1 MRTRAGIILQARY
14 NSTRLPGKALEVVA
28 GRTILE
34 HCLRRLIK
42 AGVAHVVLATTWEPE
57 DDVLAVIA
65 RRLGVGVY
73 RGESADVLARFASA
87 ARFFEL
93 DPVLRATGDNPAVD
107 VQAPGRVLAALRL
120 TAADYV
126 TESGLPYGAAVE
138 GMTAAALYS
147 AAELAQDAYDREH
160 VTPFIRTNRHTFNV
174 AEVNAPASLTRPELR
189 LTVDTREDLDKVRE
203 LFFRTQSDDPS
214 LSSLIAASG
223 GREPLYS
230 AGKTAGSERTRPA
243 TRTSRTVVR
252 REVA

>member
-14 NSTRLPGKALEVVA
+14 NSSRLPGKALEVVA

-57 DDVLAVIA
+57 DDALAVIA
-65 RRLGVGVY
+65 RRLGAGVY
-73 RGESADVLARFASA
+73 RGDTEDVLGRFADA

-107 VQAPGRVLAALRL
+107 VQAPGRVLAALRQ
-120 TAADYV
+120 TEADYV
-126 TESGLPYGAAVE
+126 LEAGLPYGSAVE
-138 GMTAAALYS
+138 GMTAEALHTAAAL
-147 AAELAQDAYDREH
+147 ALDAYDREH
-160 VTPFIRTNRHTFNV
+160 VTSFIRTNRHMFEI
-174 AEVNAPASLTRPELR
+174 AEVSAPASLVRPALR
-189 LTVDTREDLDKVRE
+189 LTVDTREDLETVRE

-214 LSSLIAASG
+214 LSALIAASG
-223 GREPLYS
+223 ARAPLYS
-230 AGKTAGSERTRPA
+230 
-243 TRTSRTVVR
+243 TVRRASIR

>member
-14 NSTRLPGKALEVVA
+14 NSSRLPGKALEVVA

-57 DDVLAVIA
+57 DDALAVIA
-65 RRLGVGVY
+65 RRLGAGVY
-73 RGESADVLARFASA
+73 RGDTEDVLGRFANA

-120 TAADYV
+120 TDADYV
-126 TESGLPYGAAVE
+126 LEAGLPYGSAVE
-138 GMTAAALYS
+138 GMTAEALHTAAAL
-147 AAELAQDAYDREH
+147 ALDAYDREH
-160 VTPFIRTNRHTFNV
+160 VTSFIRTNRHMFEI
-174 AEVNAPASLTRPELR
+174 AEVSAPASLVRPALR
-189 LTVDTREDLDKVRE
+189 LTVDTREDLDTVRE

-214 LSSLIAASG
+214 LSALIAASG
-223 GREPLYS
+223 ARAPLYS
-230 AGKTAGSERTRPA
+230 
-243 TRTSRTVVR
+243 TVRRASIR

>member
-14 NSTRLPGKALEVVA
+14 NSSRLPGKALEVVA
-28 GRTILE
+28 GRTVLE

-57 DDVLAVIA
+57 DDALAIIA
-65 RRLGVGVY
+65 RRVGAGVY
-73 RGESADVLARFASA
+73 RGDTDDVLGRFANA
-87 ARFFEL
+87 ARFFDL

-120 TAADYV
+120 TGADYV
-126 TESGLPYGAAVE
+126 FEAGLPHGSAVE
-138 GMTAAALYS
+138 GMTAAALHT
-147 AAELAQDAYDREH
+147 AAALAQDPYDREH
-160 VTPFIRTNRHTFNV
+160 VTPFIRTNRHMFGV
-174 AEVNAPASLTRPELR
+174 AKVSAPASLVRPALR
-189 LTVDTREDLDKVRE
+189 LTVDTQEDLDTLRE

-223 GREPLYS
+223 PREPLYS
-230 AGKTAGSERTRPA
+230 TVRRTAI
-243 TRTSRTVVR
+243 R

>member
-57 DDVLAVIA
+57 DDVLAAVA
-65 RRLGVGVY
+65 RRLGVVVY
-73 RGESADVLARFASA
+73 RGDSADVLGRFADA
-87 ARFFEL
+87 ARFYEL
-93 DPVLRATGDNPAVD
+93 DPVLRATGDNPGVD

-120 TAADYV
+120 TGADYV
-126 TESGLPYGAAVE
+126 AESGLPCGAAVE
-138 GMTAAALYS
+138 GMTAAALYT
-147 AAELAQDAYDREH
+147 AAGLAHEAYDREH
-160 VTPFIRTNRHTFNV
+160 VTPFIRTNRQMFKV
-174 AEVNAPASLTRPELR
+174 AEVNAPTSLTRPELR
-189 LTVDTREDLDKVRE
+189 LTVDTRQDLEKLRE

-214 LSSLIAASG
+214 LSALISASG
-223 GREPLYS
+223 GKEPLYS
-230 AGKTAGSERTRPA
+230 GALQRAAIR
-243 TRTSRTVVR
+243 R